1 MFLGNRNKRQ
11 NSIIDLISDSACDLK
26 PDLLVLCF
34 LTWNTEAIMFP
45 IIGVR
50 INESVFAKRFDCLQ
64 WKLLYYHSD
73 FPLQD
78 GEINSAVSM
87 ESFFFNL
94 FCSLFVAELEEKEI
108 GKDTV
113 SVVLYCMLSSKPW
126 SILDWRSFVCHWQ
139 FQIF

>member
-1 MFLGNRNKRQ
+1 
-11 NSIIDLISDSACDLK
+11 
-26 PDLLVLCF
+26 
-34 LTWNTEAIMFP
+34 MFP

-87 ESFFFNL
+87 ESFFFL
-94 FCSLFVAELEEKEI
+94 IYFAHFL
-108 GKDTV
+108 
-113 SVVLYCMLSSKPW
+113 
-126 SILDWRSFVCHWQ
+126 
-139 FQIF
+139 